1 MDLLA
6 WIGVV
11 VAVVAAIVALEG
23 ARRAQAS
30 SKQAAVDATAARQQ
44 AEAALR
50 QAQAAE
56 RQAAAA
62 KGQARAVDQSVDD
75 AREQLAMAR
84 QQVGNVGAVDAQWV
98 QQWRHGPVFGLLRLQ
113 VVGHHTLHDAHMSIA
128 APRGHV
134 GGVPAVAVLGDTP
147 VDISA
152 AEERIGLPKGG
163 NATLPN
169 VMHTDVP
176 VGDLEPG
183 AAWHALLMCLSE
195 ADAIVFIMDWS
206 VGPARDRERA
216 RKEVALPPPGRYG
229 MPTPR
234 T

>member
-1 MDLLA
+1 MDFVA
-6 WIGVV
+6 WVAVV

-23 ARRAQAS
+23 ARRAEAS
-30 SKQAAVDATAARQQ
+30 SRQAAVDAEAARQQ

-56 RQAAAA
+56 RQAAAVE
-62 KGQARAVDQSVDD
+62 GQAHAVDQSVDD
-75 AREQLAMAR
+75 AREQLAMSR

-98 QQWRHGPVFGLLRLQ
+98 QEWRHGPVFGLLLLQ
-113 VVGHHTLHDAHMSIA
+113 VVGHHTLHDVHLSII
-128 APRGHV
+128 APRGQV

-147 VDISA
+147 VGTSA
-152 AEERIGLPKGG
+152 AEARIGLPQGG

-183 AAWHALLMCLSE
+183 AAWHAVVMCLSD

-206 VGPARDRERA
+206 VGPARDHERA
-216 RKEVALPPPGRYG
+216 RKEVALPPPGRYE
-229 MPTPR
+229 MPTRR